1 MDQCRNR
8 LSLGDSHGI
17 RPKPFL
23 HCYDTNV
30 EMWISP
36 GDSHDENVEI
46 EDFDLFMCKLL
57 NKGLSL
63 SVRVITM
70 LLLGSTTRVRDYF

>member
-1 MDQCRNR
+1 
-8 LSLGDSHGI
+8 
-17 RPKPFL
+17 
-23 HCYDTNV
+23 
-30 EMWISP
+30 MWISP

-46 EDFDLFMCKLL
+46 EDFDFFMCKLL